1 MPDILE
7 DDFSVLKSHFMRLV
21 VVLLLTG
28 LVAIFANRDALAA
41 GPSAR
46 VALVIGNAK
55 YPDNDV
61 AVMNDVINDTQDL
74 ADELKRDGF
83 DVTRAINLSGDA
95 MRQALDR
102 FYARIEQGSAALIF
116 FDGFGV
122 QSARQTYL
130 LPVDAQIW
138 AENDVVH
145 DGFNL
150 ETILQEMNNHGAS
163 VKIAVIDAA
172 RRNPFE
178 RRFRRYSAGLAPAV
192 TPNNTLVMYST
203 ALGSVISSARSHHSL
218 FVAELLRE
226 IRAPGTTAEQA
237 FRNTQAGVVSVSKGE
252 QVPWLSSSMTSDFSF
267 FGGPA
272 PTPLPTP
279 SLTPTPT
286 PTPTPLC
293 EAPAPARS
301 PSAEELANDPRIS
314 EYSRRIAQDPSDRI
328 AYYKRGQLYAIK
340 RAYSQA
346 VSDFDQA
353 IRLNVRDAE
362 AYNNRCWTRAAT
374 GDLTNALADCNEAL
388 RLKPD
393 LYDALDSRGLVYL
406 RLGYYA
412 DAIRDYDA
420 SLDKNP
426 RSVSSLFDRGIALKR
441 RGSDGSA
448 DLKQAKDMDH
458 NIAGEFAAYGVTEF
472 RREPVT

>member
-1 MPDILE
+1 
-7 DDFSVLKSHFMRLV
+7 MRTI

-28 LVAIFANRDALAA
+28 LAAICGPHNALAA
-41 GPSAR
+41 TSPK

-61 AVMNDVINDTQDL
+61 VMNEVTNDTQDV

-83 DVTRAINLSGDA
+83 DVERGLNLSGDA

-102 FYARIEQGSAALIF
+102 FYAKIQQGGVALIF
-116 FDGFGV
+116 FDGFGI

-138 AENDVVH
+138 VEPDVVR

-150 ETILQEMNNHGAS
+150 ETILGEMNTRGAS
-163 VKIAVIDAA
+163 VKIAIIDAA

-192 TPNNTLVMYST
+192 TPNNTLAIYAT
-203 ALGSVISSARSHHSL
+203 ALGSVISSAPSDHSV
-218 FVAELLRE
+218 FVNELLRE

-237 FRNTQAGVVSVSKGE
+237 FRNTQAGVVAATRGE
-252 QVPWLSSSMTSDFSF
+252 EVPWLSSSMTTDFSF
-267 FGGPA
+267 FGGPGSTPVQPGSGTLSGT
-272 PTPLPTP
+272 PTGTGSGGGSIVP
-279 SLTPTPT
+279 PTPT
-286 PTPTPLC
+286 CERLVPPPT
-293 EAPAPARS
+293 

-314 EYSRRIAQDPSDRI
+314 EYSRRIRQDPSDRI

-340 RAYSQA
+340 GAFALS
-346 VSDFDQA
+346 VTDFDQA

-362 AYNNRCWTRAAT
+362 AYNNRCWTRAAS
-374 GDLTNALADCNEAL
+374 GDLNDALVDCNEAL

-406 RLGYYA
+406 KLGRYA
-412 DAIRDYDA
+412 DAIRDYND
-420 SLDKNP
+420 SLAKNP
-426 RSVSSLFDRGIALKR
+426 RSVSSLFGRGLAEKR
-441 RGSDGSA
+441 SGHDGSA
-448 DLKQAKDMDH
+448 DIKQAKDMDH
-458 NIAGEFAAYGVTEF
+458 TIASEFAGYGVNECA
-472 RREPVT
+472 P

>member
-1 MPDILE
+1 M
-7 DDFSVLKSHFMRLV
+7 SHFMRTI

-28 LVAIFANRDALAA
+28 LAAICGPHNALAA
-41 GPSAR
+41 TSPK

-61 AVMNDVINDTQDL
+61 VMNEVTNDTQDV

-83 DVTRAINLSGDA
+83 DVERGLNLSGDA

-102 FYARIEQGSAALIF
+102 FYAKIQQGGVALIF
-116 FDGFGV
+116 FDGFGI

-138 AENDVVH
+138 VEPDVVR

-150 ETILQEMNNHGAS
+150 ETILGEMNTRGAS
-163 VKIAVIDAA
+163 VKIAIIDAA

-192 TPNNTLVMYST
+192 TPNNTLAIYAT
-203 ALGSVISSARSHHSL
+203 ALGSVISSAPSDHSV
-218 FVAELLRE
+218 FVNELLRE

-237 FRNTQAGVVSVSKGE
+237 FRNTQAGVVAATRGE
-252 QVPWLSSSMTSDFSF
+252 EVPWLSSSMTTDFSF
-267 FGGPA
+267 FGGPGSTPVQPGSGTLSGT
-272 PTPLPTP
+272 PTGTGSGGGSIVP
-279 SLTPTPT
+279 PTPT
-286 PTPTPLC
+286 CERLVPPPT
-293 EAPAPARS
+293 

-314 EYSRRIAQDPSDRI
+314 EYSRRIRQDPSDRI

-340 RAYSQA
+340 GAFALS
-346 VSDFDQA
+346 VTDFDQA

-362 AYNNRCWTRAAT
+362 AYNNRCWTRAAS
-374 GDLTNALADCNEAL
+374 GDLNDALVDCNEAL

-406 RLGYYA
+406 KLGRYA
-412 DAIRDYDA
+412 DAIRDYND
-420 SLDKNP
+420 SLAKNP
-426 RSVSSLFDRGIALKR
+426 RSVSSLFGRGLAEKR
-441 RGSDGSA
+441 SGHDGSA
-448 DLKQAKDMDH
+448 DIKQAKDMDH
-458 NIAGEFAAYGVTEF
+458 TIASEFAGYGVNEC
-472 RREPVT
+472 PP

>member
-1 MPDILE
+1 
-7 DDFSVLKSHFMRLV
+7 MRTI

-28 LVAIFANRDALAA
+28 LAAICGPHSALAA
-41 GPSAR
+41 TSPK

-61 AVMNDVINDTQDL
+61 VMNEVTNDTQDV

-83 DVTRAINLSGDA
+83 DVERGLNLSGDA

-102 FYARIEQGSAALIF
+102 FYAKIQQSGVALIF
-116 FDGFGV
+116 FDGFGI

-138 AENDVVH
+138 VEPDVVR

-150 ETILQEMNNHGAS
+150 ETILGEMNTRGAS
-163 VKIAVIDAA
+163 VKIAIIDAA

-192 TPNNTLVMYST
+192 TPNNTLAIYAT
-203 ALGSVISSARSHHSL
+203 ALGSVISSAPSDHSV
-218 FVAELLRE
+218 FVNELLRE

-237 FRNTQAGVVSVSKGE
+237 FRNTQAGVVAATRGE
-252 QVPWLSSSMTSDFSF
+252 EVPWLSSSMTTDFSF
-267 FGGPA
+267 FGGPGSTPVQPGSGTLSGT
-272 PTPLPTP
+272 PTGTGSGTGGGSIVP
-279 SLTPTPT
+279 PTPT
-286 PTPTPLC
+286 CERPVPPPT
-293 EAPAPARS
+293 

-314 EYSRRIAQDPSDRI
+314 EYSRRIRQDPSDRI

-340 RAYSQA
+340 GAFALS
-346 VSDFDQA
+346 VTDFDQA

-362 AYNNRCWTRAAT
+362 AYNNRCWTRAAS
-374 GDLTNALADCNEAL
+374 GDLNDALVDCNEAL

-406 RLGYYA
+406 KLGRYA
-412 DAIRDYDA
+412 DAIRDYND
-420 SLDKNP
+420 SLAKNP
-426 RSVSSLFDRGIALKR
+426 RSVSSLFGRGLAEKR
-441 RGSDGSA
+441 SGHDGSA
-448 DLKQAKDMDH
+448 DIKQAKDMDH
-458 NIAGEFAAYGVTEF
+458 TIASEFAGYGVNEC
-472 RREPVT
+472 PP

>member
-1 MPDILE
+1 
-7 DDFSVLKSHFMRLV
+7 MRTI

-28 LVAIFANRDALAA
+28 LAAICGPHNALAA
-41 GPSAR
+41 TSPK

-61 AVMNDVINDTQDL
+61 VMNEVTNDTQDV

-83 DVTRAINLSGDA
+83 DVERGLNLSGDA

-102 FYARIEQGSAALIF
+102 FYAKIQQGGVALIF
-116 FDGFGV
+116 FDGFGI

-138 AENDVVH
+138 VEPDVVR

-150 ETILQEMNNHGAS
+150 ETILGEMNTRGAS
-163 VKIAVIDAA
+163 VKIAIIDAA

-192 TPNNTLVMYST
+192 TPNNTLAIYAT
-203 ALGSVISSARSHHSL
+203 ALGSVISSAPSDHSV
-218 FVAELLRE
+218 FVNELLRE

-237 FRNTQAGVVSVSKGE
+237 FRNTQAGVVAATRGE
-252 QVPWLSSSMTSDFSF
+252 EVPWLSSSMTTDFSF
-267 FGGPA
+267 FGGPGSTPVQPGSGTLSGT
-272 PTPLPTP
+272 PTGTGSGGGSIVP
-279 SLTPTPT
+279 PTPT
-286 PTPTPLC
+286 CERPVPPPT
-293 EAPAPARS
+293 

-314 EYSRRIAQDPSDRI
+314 EYSRRIRQDPSDRI

-340 RAYSQA
+340 GAFALS
-346 VSDFDQA
+346 VTDFDQA

-362 AYNNRCWTRAAT
+362 AYNNRCWTRAAS
-374 GDLTNALADCNEAL
+374 GDLNDALVDCNEAL

-406 RLGYYA
+406 KLGRYA
-412 DAIRDYDA
+412 DAIRDYND
-420 SLDKNP
+420 SLAKNP
-426 RSVSSLFDRGIALKR
+426 RSVSSLFGRGLAEKR
-441 RGSDGSA
+441 SGHDGSA
-448 DLKQAKDMDH
+448 DIKQAKDMDH
-458 NIAGEFAAYGVTEF
+458 TIASEFAGYGVNEC
-472 RREPVT
+472 PP

>member
-1 MPDILE
+1 
-7 DDFSVLKSHFMRLV
+7 MRIV
-21 VVLLLTG
+21 IVLLLTS
-28 LVAIFANRDALAA
+28 LAVICSPRDACAA
-41 GPSAR
+41 ASK

-55 YPDNDV
+55 YPDNDT
-61 AVMNDVINDTQDL
+61 VMNEVTNDTQDV

-83 DVTRAINLSGDA
+83 EVDRGFNLSGDA

-102 FYARIEQGSAALIF
+102 FYAKIRQGGVALIF
-116 FDGFGV
+116 FDGFGI

-138 AENDVVH
+138 AEPDVIR

-150 ETILQEMNNHGAS
+150 ETILGEMNTRGAS

-192 TPNNTLVMYST
+192 TPNNTLAIYAT
-203 ALGSVISSARSHHSL
+203 ALGSVISSAPSDHSV
-218 FVAELLRE
+218 FVTELLRE

-237 FRNTQAGVVSVSKGE
+237 FRNTQAGVVAVTRGE
-252 QVPWLSSSMTSDFSF
+252 EVPWLSSSMTTDFSF
-267 FGGPA
+267 FGGPES
-272 PTPLPTP
+272 TPAQPGPGTLSGTG
-279 SLTPTPT
+279 SGAMTNTGGGTTMTLTPA
-286 PTPTPLC
+286 C
-293 EAPAPARS
+293 ETPAPPPT
-301 PSAEELANDPRIS
+301 PSAEELAGDPRIS
-314 EYSRRIAQDPSDRI
+314 EYSRRIRQNPSDRI

-340 RAYSQA
+340 GAYALS
-346 VSDFDQA
+346 VTDFDQA

-374 GDLTNALADCNEAL
+374 GDLNEALVDCNEAL

-406 RLGYYA
+406 KLGRYA
-412 DAIRDYDA
+412 NAIRDYND
-420 SLDKNP
+420 SLAKNP
-426 RSVSSLFDRGIALKR
+426 RSVSSLFGRGLAEKR
-441 RGSDGSA
+441 SGGDGSA
-448 DLKQAKDMDH
+448 DIKQAKDMDH
-458 NIAGEFAAYGVTEF
+458 TIASEFAGYGVNECA
-472 RREPVT
+472 P

>member
-1 MPDILE
+1 
-7 DDFSVLKSHFMRLV
+7 MRTI

-28 LVAIFANRDALAA
+28 LAAICGPHNALAA
-41 GPSAR
+41 TSPK

-61 AVMNDVINDTQDL
+61 VMNEVTNDTQDV

-83 DVTRAINLSGDA
+83 DVERGLNLSGDA

-102 FYARIEQGSAALIF
+102 FYAKIQQGGVALIF
-116 FDGFGV
+116 FDGFGI

-138 AENDVVH
+138 VEPDVVR

-150 ETILQEMNNHGAS
+150 ETILGEMNTRGAS
-163 VKIAVIDAA
+163 VKIAIIDAA

-192 TPNNTLVMYST
+192 TPNNTLAIYAT
-203 ALGSVISSARSHHSL
+203 ALGSVISSAPSDHSV
-218 FVAELLRE
+218 FVNELLRE

-237 FRNTQAGVVSVSKGE
+237 FRNTQAGVVAATRGE
-252 QVPWLSSSMTSDFSF
+252 EVPWLSSSMTTDFSF
-267 FGGPA
+267 FGGPGSTPVQPGSGTLSGT
-272 PTPLPTP
+272 PTGTGSGTGGGSIVP
-279 SLTPTPT
+279 PTPT
-286 PTPTPLC
+286 CERLVPPPT
-293 EAPAPARS
+293 

-314 EYSRRIAQDPSDRI
+314 EYSRRIRQDPSDRI

-340 RAYSQA
+340 GAFALS
-346 VSDFDQA
+346 VTDFDQA

-362 AYNNRCWTRAAT
+362 AYNNRCWTRAAS
-374 GDLTNALADCNEAL
+374 GDLNDALVDCNEAL

-406 RLGYYA
+406 KLGRYA
-412 DAIRDYDA
+412 DAIRDYND
-420 SLDKNP
+420 SLAKNP
-426 RSVSSLFDRGIALKR
+426 RSVSSLFGRGLAEKR
-441 RGSDGSA
+441 SGHDGSA
-448 DLKQAKDMDH
+448 DIKQAKDMDH
-458 NIAGEFAAYGVTEF
+458 TIASEFAGYGVNEC
-472 RREPVT
+472 PP

>member
-1 MPDILE
+1 M
-7 DDFSVLKSHFMRLV
+7 SHFMRTI

-28 LVAIFANRDALAA
+28 LAAICGPHSALAA
-41 GPSAR
+41 TSPK

-61 AVMNDVINDTQDL
+61 VMNEVTNDTQDV

-83 DVTRAINLSGDA
+83 DVERGLNLSGDA

-102 FYARIEQGSAALIF
+102 FYAKIQQGGVALIF
-116 FDGFGV
+116 FDGFGI

-138 AENDVVH
+138 VEPDVVR

-150 ETILQEMNNHGAS
+150 ETILGEMNTRGAS
-163 VKIAVIDAA
+163 VKIAIIDAA

-192 TPNNTLVMYST
+192 TPNNTLAIYAT
-203 ALGSVISSARSHHSL
+203 ALGSVISSAPSDHSV
-218 FVAELLRE
+218 FVNELLRE

-237 FRNTQAGVVSVSKGE
+237 FRNTQAGVVAATRGE
-252 QVPWLSSSMTSDFSF
+252 EVPWLSSSMTTDFSF
-267 FGGPA
+267 FGGPGSTPVQPGSGTLSGT
-272 PTPLPTP
+272 PTGTGSGTGGGSIVP
-279 SLTPTPT
+279 PTPT
-286 PTPTPLC
+286 CERPVPPPT
-293 EAPAPARS
+293 

-314 EYSRRIAQDPSDRI
+314 EYSRRIRQDPSDRI

-340 RAYSQA
+340 GAFALS
-346 VSDFDQA
+346 VTDFDQA

-362 AYNNRCWTRAAT
+362 AYNNRCWTRAAS
-374 GDLTNALADCNEAL
+374 GDLNDALVDCNEAL

-406 RLGYYA
+406 KLGRYA
-412 DAIRDYDA
+412 DAIRDYND
-420 SLDKNP
+420 SLAKNP
-426 RSVSSLFDRGIALKR
+426 RSVSSLFGRGLAEKR
-441 RGSDGSA
+441 SGHDGSA
-448 DLKQAKDMDH
+448 DIKQAKDMDH
-458 NIAGEFAAYGVTEF
+458 TIASEFAGYGVNEC
-472 RREPVT
+472 PP

>member
-1 MPDILE
+1 
-7 DDFSVLKSHFMRLV
+7 MRTI

-28 LVAIFANRDALAA
+28 LAAICGPHNALAA
-41 GPSAR
+41 TSPK

-61 AVMNDVINDTQDL
+61 VMNEVTNDTQDV

-83 DVTRAINLSGDA
+83 DVERGLNLSGDA

-102 FYARIEQGSAALIF
+102 FYAKIQQGGVALIF
-116 FDGFGV
+116 FDGFGI

-138 AENDVVH
+138 VEPDVVR

-150 ETILQEMNNHGAS
+150 ETILGEMNTRGAS
-163 VKIAVIDAA
+163 VKIAIIDAA

-192 TPNNTLVMYST
+192 TPNNTLAIYAT
-203 ALGSVISSARSHHSL
+203 ALGSVISSAPSDHSV
-218 FVAELLRE
+218 FVNELLRE

-237 FRNTQAGVVSVSKGE
+237 FRNTQAGVVAATRGE
-252 QVPWLSSSMTSDFSF
+252 EVPWLSSSMTTDFSF
-267 FGGPA
+267 FGGPGSTPVQPGSGTLSGT
-272 PTPLPTP
+272 PTGTGSGTGGGSIVP
-279 SLTPTPT
+279 PTPT
-286 PTPTPLC
+286 CERPVPPPT
-293 EAPAPARS
+293 

-314 EYSRRIAQDPSDRI
+314 EYSRRIRQDPSDRI

-340 RAYSQA
+340 GAFALS
-346 VSDFDQA
+346 VTDFDQA

-362 AYNNRCWTRAAT
+362 AYNNRCWTRAAS
-374 GDLTNALADCNEAL
+374 GDLNDALVDCNEAL

-406 RLGYYA
+406 KLGRYA
-412 DAIRDYDA
+412 DAIRDYND
-420 SLDKNP
+420 SLAKNP
-426 RSVSSLFDRGIALKR
+426 RSVSSLFGRGLAEKR
-441 RGSDGSA
+441 SGHDGSA
-448 DLKQAKDMDH
+448 DIKQAKDMDH
-458 NIAGEFAAYGVTEF
+458 TIASEFAGYGVNEC
-472 RREPVT
+472 PP

>member
-1 MPDILE
+1 
-7 DDFSVLKSHFMRLV
+7 MRTI

-28 LVAIFANRDALAA
+28 LAAICGPHSALAA
-41 GPSAR
+41 TSPK

-61 AVMNDVINDTQDL
+61 VMNEVTNDTQDV

-83 DVTRAINLSGDA
+83 DVERGLNLSGDA

-102 FYARIEQGSAALIF
+102 FYAKIQQGGVALIF
-116 FDGFGV
+116 FDGFGI

-138 AENDVVH
+138 VEPDVVR

-150 ETILQEMNNHGAS
+150 ETILGEMNTRGAS
-163 VKIAVIDAA
+163 VKIAIIDAA

-192 TPNNTLVMYST
+192 TPNNTLAIYAT
-203 ALGSVISSARSHHSL
+203 ALGSVISSAPSDHSV
-218 FVAELLRE
+218 FVNELLRE

-237 FRNTQAGVVSVSKGE
+237 FRNTQAGVVAATRGE
-252 QVPWLSSSMTSDFSF
+252 EVPWLSSSMTTDFSF
-267 FGGPA
+267 FGGPGSTPVQPGSGTLSGT
-272 PTPLPTP
+272 PTGTGSGTGGGSIVP
-279 SLTPTPT
+279 PTPT
-286 PTPTPLC
+286 CERPVPPPT
-293 EAPAPARS
+293 

-314 EYSRRIAQDPSDRI
+314 EYSRRIRQNPSDRI

-340 RAYSQA
+340 GAFALS
-346 VSDFDQA
+346 VTDFDQA

-362 AYNNRCWTRAAT
+362 AYNNRCWTRAAS
-374 GDLTNALADCNEAL
+374 GDLNDALVDCNEAL

-406 RLGYYA
+406 KLGRYA
-412 DAIRDYDA
+412 DAIRDYND
-420 SLDKNP
+420 SLTKNP
-426 RSVSSLFDRGIALKR
+426 RSVSSLFGRGLAEKR
-441 RGSDGSA
+441 SGHDGSA
-448 DLKQAKDMDH
+448 DIKQAKDMDH
-458 NIAGEFAAYGVTEF
+458 TIASEFAGYGVNECA
-472 RREPVT
+472 P

>member
-1 MPDILE
+1 M
-7 DDFSVLKSHFMRLV
+7 SHFMRTI

-28 LVAIFANRDALAA
+28 LAAICGPHNALAA
-41 GPSAR
+41 TSPK

-61 AVMNDVINDTQDL
+61 VMNEVTNDTQDV

-83 DVTRAINLSGDA
+83 DVERGLNLSGDA

-102 FYARIEQGSAALIF
+102 FYAKIQQGGVALIF
-116 FDGFGV
+116 FDGFGI

-138 AENDVVH
+138 VEPDVVR

-150 ETILQEMNNHGAS
+150 ETILGEMNTRGAS
-163 VKIAVIDAA
+163 VKIAIIDAA

-192 TPNNTLVMYST
+192 TPNNTLAIYAT
-203 ALGSVISSARSHHSL
+203 ALGSVISSAPSDHSV
-218 FVAELLRE
+218 FVNELLRE

-237 FRNTQAGVVSVSKGE
+237 FRNTQAGVVAATRGE
-252 QVPWLSSSMTSDFSF
+252 EVPWLSSSMTTDFSF
-267 FGGPA
+267 FGGPGSTPVQPGSGTLSGT
-272 PTPLPTP
+272 PTGTGSGTGGGSIVP
-279 SLTPTPT
+279 PTPT
-286 PTPTPLC
+286 CERPVPPPT
-293 EAPAPARS
+293 

-314 EYSRRIAQDPSDRI
+314 EYSRRIRQDPSDRI

-340 RAYSQA
+340 GAFALS
-346 VSDFDQA
+346 VTDFDQA

-362 AYNNRCWTRAAT
+362 AYNNRCWTRAAS
-374 GDLTNALADCNEAL
+374 GDLNDALVDCNEAL

-406 RLGYYA
+406 KLGRYA
-412 DAIRDYDA
+412 DAIRDYND
-420 SLDKNP
+420 SLAKNP
-426 RSVSSLFDRGIALKR
+426 RSVSSLFGRGLAEKR
-441 RGSDGSA
+441 SGHDGSA
-448 DLKQAKDMDH
+448 DIKQAKDMDH
-458 NIAGEFAAYGVTEF
+458 TIASEFAGYGVNEC
-472 RREPVT
+472 PP

>member
-1 MPDILE
+1 MRFVVILI
-7 DDFSVLKSHFMRLV
+7 
-21 VVLLLTG
+21 LTG
-28 LVAIFANRDALAA
+28 LVVFFADRDAFAA
-41 GPSAR
+41 GPSAK

-61 AVMNDVINDTQDL
+61 PVMNDVINDTQDL

-83 DVTRAINLSGDA
+83 DVIRSINLSGDA

-102 FYARIEQGSAALIF
+102 FSAKIEQGSTALIF
-116 FDGFGV
+116 FDGFGI

-138 AENDVVH
+138 AEDDVVH

-150 ETILQEMNNHGAS
+150 EAILQDMNNHGAS
-163 VKIAVIDAA
+163 VKIAIIDAA

-203 ALGSVISSARSHHSL
+203 ALASVIPSARSDHSL

-237 FRNTQAGVVSVSKGE
+237 FRNTQAGVVNVSKGE

-279 SLTPTPT
+279 SLTPTPNLTPTPT

-293 EAPAPARS
+293 EAPAPARA
-301 PSAEELANDPRIS
+301 PSTDELANDPRIS
-314 EYSRRIAQDPSDRI
+314 EYSRRIEQDPSDRL

-346 VSDFDQA
+346 VTDFDQA

-374 GDLTNALADCNEAL
+374 GDLTNALTDCNEAL

-426 RSVSSLFDRGIALKR
+426 RSVSSLFGRGIALKR
-441 RGSDGSA
+441 SGSDGSA
-448 DLKQAKDMDH
+448 DLRQAKDMDH
-458 NIAGEFAAYGVTEF
+458 NIAGEFAGYGVTECS
-472 RREPVT
+472 P